1 MHSDILAVDYED
13 GNLHQFFRSDR
24 MDHLDKISTT
34 ALSKLCSMSS
44 KELFAQLENTGWI
57 VRLDNEWELTQS
69 GREQGGE
76 VKKSDKFGMY
86 IVWPAQMKVEGV
98 DSAMVAYNQDTL
110 LSASNI
116 AELVALTAR
125 QVNMLLSE
133 LGWMSRHRKGWTLT
147 PQGNALGGV
156 QKENYKTAIPYVL
169 WPAGFVHSRALERS
183 VKAFK
188 GDLGQAL
195 GLNDTADKNTVIF
208 RQKYPA
214 NFRTADGHYVR
225 SKAEMLIDNW
235 LYMAGVTHA
244 YERAL
249 PIEEDHYSTFYLP
262 VGNIYIEYWGSEDA
276 AHSEKIKQNK
286 LDIYNKYN
294 LNLTKL
300 VESDV
305 QHLDSVMPRLLLKHG
320 IEI

>member
-1 MHSDILAVDYED
+1 
-13 GNLHQFFRSDR
+13 
-24 MDHLDKISTT
+24 MDNLDKISTT
-34 ALSKLCSMSS
+34 ALSKLRSMSS
-44 KELFAQLENTGWI
+44 KELFMQLENSGWI
-57 VRLDNEWELTQS
+57 VRLDNMWELTQS

-76 VKKSDKFGMY
+76 VKHSDKFGMY
-86 IVWPAQMKVEGV
+86 IVWPAQMKIEGV
-98 DSAMVAYNQDTL
+98 DSVVVAYNQSTL

-147 PQGNALGGV
+147 PQGEALGGV
-156 QKENYKTAIPYVL
+156 QKENYKTGIPYVL
-169 WPAGFVHSRALERS
+169 WPAGFMHNRAFERS

-195 GLNDTADKNTVIF
+195 GLNDVADQNTLIF
-208 RQKYPA
+208 RQKHPA

-235 LYMAGVTHA
+235 LYMAGIAHA

-249 PIEEDHYSTFYLP
+249 PIDEDHYSTFYLP
-262 VGNIYIEYWGSEDA
+262 VGNAYIEYWGSGNTAENEERMQ
-276 AHSEKIKQNK
+276 EKLNMYEKYNFNFSK
-286 LDIYNKYN
+286 LD
-294 LNLTKL
+294 
-300 VESDV
+300 ESDV
-305 QHLDSVMPRLLLKHG
+305 LSLDSIMPRLLHKHG
-320 IEI
+320 IEVY